1 MAGRLAR
8 TLAAGLVACCAVW
21 VLVACGGGDGDG
33 EGGDASEPSETGTA
47 EATVFTPQQ
56 VKAQLERELGLFVRF
71 DPEREDEDA
80 SLLTTGDISYGTF
93 IIWVFKEGR
102 SATDFL
108 IEDVQVAPTGEL
120 SWSDWEAL
128 DKKLLPGEGSYS
140 VLKNYGN
147 VVLTYFVDAK
157 EGKAPVEMPGGFL
170 LIDQA
175 LSKLTGVSTSSAVEG
190 VNAPEAEAVVQP
202 DPDVDAD
209 AVEEIVRAFEEH
221 PGWER
226 KLTGEGR
233 KALKLIKRYSSE
245 GVPESQAGDVG
256 AAIAQL
262 QIEMLI
268 LEEGQSPAAVL
279 GD

>member
-1 MAGRLAR
+1 MKKLGIV
-8 TLAAGLVACCAVW
+8 LAALAALVFMIAAVSAC
-21 VLVACGGGDGDG
+21 GGDGDG
-33 EGGDASEPSETGTA
+33 EGGDASEPSETGSA

-56 VKAQLERELGLFVRF
+56 VKAQLDRELGLFVRF

-108 IEDVQVAPTGEL
+108 IEDVQVAPKGEL

-147 VVLTYFVDAK
+147 FVLAYFVDAK
-157 EGKAPVEMPGGFL
+157 EGKAPAEMPEGFL

-175 LSKLTGVSTSSAVEG
+175 LSKLAGVPATSAVEG
-190 VNAPEAEAVVQP
+190 VNAP
-202 DPDVDAD
+202 
-209 AVEEIVRAFEEH
+209 
-221 PGWER
+221 
-226 KLTGEGR
+226 
-233 KALKLIKRYSSE
+233 AL
-245 GVPESQAGDVG
+245 
-256 AAIAQL
+256 
-262 QIEMLI
+262 
-268 LEEGQSPAAVL
+268 QS
-279 GD
+279 G